1 MQDHKDYMVTFN
13 DDAVKDMVENYGLE
27 VVESLDEGEWEKM
40 KELLAPV
47 YQATEERNPDV
58 YARLME
64 AAEDAIASVK

>member
-1 MQDHKDYMVTFN
+1 MVTFN

>member
-1 MQDHKDYMVTFN
+1 
-13 DDAVKDMVENYGLE
+13 MVENYGLE